1 MVVVVRSFTDPD
13 DDCRCSRGRATALE
27 FFPKP

>member
-1 MVVVVRSFTDPD
+1 MVVVVWSFPEPD
-13 DDCRCSRGRATALE
+13 DDCRCSRGRATVSE